1 MSRQSSK
8 QSTGRPPSVGGGGGA
23 ARAARLTSKQSTQ
36 AKEKEAMD
44 PIAAF
49 RAQQA
54 RLGQAEKTI
63 DELKTLNPRWATIFE
78 RVSSN
83 EDQSFSRQTS
93 PPDHFVAQGS
103 GTSPAPSRQ
112 PSKEST
118 QAGRP
123 SKDSTQAN
131 IKFDDRVLKYEDA
144 SKALLQVLGAGQ
156 SYPVRQCAEYF
167 AEADVDGLG
176 HLNFRQFCKIAKA
189 IQHFM
194 TENPRWEEVEADL
207 NEKEQRERAKEEKM
221 KKDAEG
227 PDVFELL
234 GMKKSKDVK
243 DMEAKKQNMFQR
255 SGSTGAFKS
264 AGSMVMA
271 SNAFK
276 IKRDSSLTIIR
287 RPSTPSSENG
297 GSARHQPFGSTIGEA
312 RRSSDT
318 TMKDKVVVRGAG
330 GFMKSV
336 QKAMTIETSHRPSSP
351 GPKTTSPTQLLREEW
366 GQQVSDQPVCRGA
379 LNSRSVVKRHT
390 IDIAS
395 DLPHSKMDSKS
406 GHACLNLKFSEDGS
420 LVAGGFFDGGLR
432 IYNTD
437 KSQLVHCLNLSGARG
452 GTRRSPSKDLSAKA
466 LIYDS
471 DDEEEFKPLDVVR
484 DLSDPAITC
493 VRWRPGGSLGNA
505 KVPCIATGDTS
516 GKLVVWKVPKTR
528 ASEQPELIASCC
540 GTLPLDAICW
550 SMDGGK
556 VMVGGGERVI
566 RCFDLNEGTS
576 GAKELFNFGCL
587 GEGVAMPGRMSGH
600 ALKIV
605 SLCAHPTNPNV
616 VFSGGIDCKCLIWDM
631 RESSPVGSIRGN
643 DISGDAIDINRF
655 GTRLL
660 TGSHRS
666 KTPIQVH
673 ELRMLTGDA
682 DNSGPQKFDR
692 NNLDASVSLRS
703 AYDWR
708 GDEIPFAGGAR
719 PTSCLPFSAAWD
731 AFESKTIVAAGE
743 KENLARVFEM
753 QPDPDEPLKVLGTF
767 YGKEHAFLSAAISA
781 DGRNAAFGSADGGI
795 LLVDVKM
802 T

>member
-8 QSTGRPPSVGGGGGA
+8 QSTGQPPSVGGGGA

-83 EDQSFSRQTS
+83 E
-93 PPDHFVAQGS
+93 GS
-103 GTSPAPSRQ
+103 GTSPGTSRQ

-118 QAGRP
+118 QAKRTP

-131 IKFDDRVLKYEDA
+131 IKFDDRVLKYDDA

-156 SYPVRQCAEYF
+156 SYPVRQCAQYF

-176 HLNFRQFCKIAKA
+176 HLDFRKFCQFAKA
-189 IQHFM
+189 LQHFM

-207 NEKEQRERAKEEKM
+207 NEKEQRERAKEEK
-221 KKDAEG
+221 KEKDAAG

-255 SGSTGAFKS
+255 AGSTGAFKS

-271 SNAFK
+271 ANAFK
-276 IKRDSSLTIIR
+276 IKRDSSMTTVR

-297 GSARHQPFGSTIGEA
+297 GSARFGIGEA
-312 RRSSDT
+312 RTSPNS
-318 TMKDKVVVRGAG
+318 TMKDKVIVRGAG

-366 GQQVSDQPVCRGA
+366 GRQVSDQPVCRGA

-437 KSQLVHCLNLSGARG
+437 KSQLVHCLNLSGVRG
-452 GTRRSPSKDLSAKA
+452 GTRRSPSKEASAKA
-466 LIYDS
+466 AIYDS
-471 DDEEEFKPLDVVR
+471 DDEEEFKPMDVMR

-493 VRWRPGGSLGNA
+493 VRWRPGGSLGNP

-516 GKLVVWKVPKTR
+516 GKLAVWKVPKTR
-528 ASEQPELIASCC
+528 AAEQPELIASCC

-576 GAKELFNFGCL
+576 GGKELFNFGCL
-587 GEGVAMPGRMSGH
+587 GGGVAMPGRMSGH

-616 VFSGGIDCKCLIWDM
+616 LFSGGIDCKCLIWDM

-682 DNSGPQKFDR
+682 DDSGPQKFDR
-692 NNLDASVSLRS
+692 NNLDASTSLRS

-743 KENLARVFEM
+743 KENLARIFEM